1 MKLFFSSK
9 VRTVLVIAVVLA
21 AALTVIGNL
30 TGSTPLDGVVKGLMT
45 PISTAASHL
54 KNGAAQLYSY
64 LFRYEALAAENADLK
79 EQLAQISNDARKLD
93 AMTRENARL
102 RAALEL
108 QQDHEDYK
116 LVDAY
121 IIDRDSQDWAS
132 TFTINR
138 GSAAGIAEGMCVVTE
153 NGEVVGLITSVGSNY
168 AVVTTVL
175 DSSLEVSATIAST
188 GYNGM
193 VRGGYTVGL
202 DGYLRMDYLP
212 TSAVIR
218 NQDQVVTSGST
229 VYPRDLVL
237 GRIIDAGYD
246 DTGVAKYA
254 VLEPAVNVSSIEQ
267 VFVITEYDAG

>member
-1 MKLFFSSK
+1 MKRFFSSK

-30 TGSTPLDGVVKGLMT
+30 TGSTPLDGAVKGLLT

-108 QQDHEDYK
+108 QQDPEDYK

-121 IIDRDSQDWAS
+121 IIDRDSRDWAS

-138 GSAAGIAEGMCVVTE
+138 GSASGLAEGMCVVTE

-193 VRGGYTVGL
+193 VRGGYTAGL

>member
-1 MKLFFSSK
+1 MKRFFSSK

-30 TGSTPLDGVVKGLMT
+30 TGSTPLDGAVKGLLT

-79 EQLAQISNDARKLD
+79 VQLAQFSNDARKLD

-121 IIDRDSQDWAS
+121 IIDRDSRDWAS

-138 GSAAGIAEGMCVVTE
+138 GSTSGLTEGMCVVTE

-193 VRGGYTVGL
+193 VRGGYTAGL

>member
-1 MKLFFSSK
+1 MKRFFSSK

-30 TGSTPLDGVVKGLMT
+30 TGSTPLDGAVKGLLT

-121 IIDRDSQDWAS
+121 IIDRDSRDWTS

-138 GSAAGIAEGMCVVTE
+138 GSASGLAEGMCVVTE
-153 NGEVVGLITSVGSNY
+153 NGEVVGLITGVGSNY

-193 VRGGYTVGL
+193 VRGGYTAGL

>member
-1 MKLFFSSK
+1 MKRFFSSK

-30 TGSTPLDGVVKGLMT
+30 TGSTPLDGAVKGLLT

-121 IIDRDSQDWAS
+121 IIDRDSRDWAS

-138 GSAAGIAEGMCVVTE
+138 GSASGLAEGMCVVTE
-153 NGEVVGLITSVGSNY
+153 NGEVVGLITGVGSNY

-193 VRGGYTVGL
+193 VRGGYTAGL

>member
-1 MKLFFSSK
+1 MKRFFSSK
-9 VRTVLVIAVVLA
+9 VRMVLVIAVVLA

-64 LFRYEALAAENADLK
+64 LFRYEALAAENDDLK

>member
-1 MKLFFSSK
+1 MKRFFSSK

-30 TGSTPLDGVVKGLMT
+30 TGSTPLDGAVKGLLT

-121 IIDRDSQDWAS
+121 IIDRDSRDWAS

-138 GSAAGIAEGMCVVTE
+138 GSTSGLAEGMCVVTE
-153 NGEVVGLITSVGSNY
+153 NGEVVGRLTGVGSTS

-193 VRGGYTVGL
+193 VRGGYTAGL

>member
-1 MKLFFSSK
+1 MKRFFSSK

-102 RAALEL
+102 RAALGL

>member
-1 MKLFFSSK
+1 MKRFFSSK

-30 TGSTPLDGVVKGLMT
+30 TGSTPLDGAVKGLLT

-54 KNGAAQLYSY
+54 KNGAAKLYSY

-121 IIDRDSQDWAS
+121 IIDRDSRDWAS

-138 GSAAGIAEGMCVVTE
+138 GSASGLAEGMCVVTE

-193 VRGGYTVGL
+193 VRGGYTAGL

>member
-1 MKLFFSSK
+1 M
-9 VRTVLVIAVVLA
+9 LVIAVVLA
-21 AALTVIGNL
+21 AALTVISNL

-153 NGEVVGLITSVGSNY
+153 NGEVIGLITGVGSNY

>member
-1 MKLFFSSK
+1 MKRFFSSK

-229 VYPRDLVL
+229 VYPRGLIL
-237 GRIIDAGYD
+237 GYVVDAGFKE
-246 DTGVAKYA
+246 TGVAKYA
-254 VLEPAVNVSSIEQ
+254 VLEPAAEISSLEQ
-267 VFVITEYDAG
+267 IFILTNFRTE

>member
-1 MKLFFSSK
+1 MKRFFSSK

-30 TGSTPLDGVVKGLMT
+30 TGSTPLDGAVKGLLT

-64 LFRYEALAAENADLK
+64 LFRSEALAAENADLK

-121 IIDRDSQDWAS
+121 IIDRDSRDWAS

-138 GSAAGIAEGMCVVTE
+138 GSASGLAEGMCVVTE

>member
-1 MKLFFSSK
+1 MKRFFSSK

-30 TGSTPLDGVVKGLMT
+30 TGSTPLDGAVKGLLT

-121 IIDRDSQDWAS
+121 IIDRDSRDWAS

-138 GSAAGIAEGMCVVTE
+138 GSTSGLTEGMCVVTE
-153 NGEVVGLITSVGSNY
+153 NGEVVGLITGVGSNY

-193 VRGGYTVGL
+193 VRGGYTAGL

>member
-1 MKLFFSSK
+1 MKRFFSSK

-64 LFRYEALAAENADLK
+64 LFQYEALAAENADLK

>member
-1 MKLFFSSK
+1 MKRFFSSK

-30 TGSTPLDGVVKGLMT
+30 TGSTPLDGAVKGLLT

-121 IIDRDSQDWAS
+121 IIDRDSRDWAS

-138 GSAAGIAEGMCVVTE
+138 GSASGLAEGMCVVTE

-193 VRGGYTVGL
+193 VRGGYTAGL

-246 DTGVAKYA
+246 DIGVAKYA

>member
-1 MKLFFSSK
+1 MKRFFSSK

-30 TGSTPLDGVVKGLMT
+30 TGSTPLDGAVKGLLT

-121 IIDRDSQDWAS
+121 IIDRDSRDWAS

-138 GSAAGIAEGMCVVTE
+138 GSASGLTEGMCVVTE

>member
-1 MKLFFSSK
+1 M
-9 VRTVLVIAVVLA
+9 
-21 AALTVIGNL
+21 
-30 TGSTPLDGVVKGLMT
+30 
-45 PISTAASHL
+45 
-54 KNGAAQLYSY
+54 
-64 LFRYEALAAENADLK
+64 
-79 EQLAQISNDARKLD
+79 
-93 AMTRENARL
+93 
-102 RAALEL
+102 
-108 QQDHEDYK
+108 
-116 LVDAY
+116 DAY
-121 IIDRDSQDWAS
+121 IIDRDSRDWAS

-138 GSAAGIAEGMCVVTE
+138 GSTSGLAEGMCVVTE
-153 NGEVVGLITSVGSNY
+153 NGEVVGLITGVGSNY

-193 VRGGYTVGL
+193 VRGGYTAGL

>member
-1 MKLFFSSK
+1 
-9 VRTVLVIAVVLA
+9 
-21 AALTVIGNL
+21 
-30 TGSTPLDGVVKGLMT
+30 MT

-121 IIDRDSQDWAS
+121 IIDRDSRDWAS

-138 GSAAGIAEGMCVVTE
+138 GSASGLAEGMCVVTE

>member
-1 MKLFFSSK
+1 MKRFFSSK

-30 TGSTPLDGVVKGLMT
+30 TGSTPLDGAVKGLLT

-121 IIDRDSQDWAS
+121 IIDRDSRDWAS

-138 GSAAGIAEGMCVVTE
+138 GSTSGLAEGMCVVTE

-193 VRGGYTVGL
+193 VRGGYTAGL

-229 VYPRDLVL
+229 VFPRDLVL

>member
-1 MKLFFSSK
+1 MKRFFSSK

-30 TGSTPLDGVVKGLMT
+30 TGSTPLDGAVKGLLT

-54 KNGAAQLYSY
+54 KNGAAQLYSC

-121 IIDRDSQDWAS
+121 IIDRDSRDWAS

-138 GSAAGIAEGMCVVTE
+138 GSASCHAEGMCVVTE